1 VVDEQ
6 ADRGVRAHVRDTAQR
21 RRRLRLRVDR
31 GHDRGA
37 VEREAH
43 GDEMG
48 AMLPVD
54 RREPRDPCAR
64 EPRAHLVVVHGRE
77 DTVGRMI
84 PGLLLTGGAS
94 TRMGRAKAELAW
106 DGERLADRVARVVG
120 AVCAPVL
127 EVGPGHSALPA
138 VLEDPPVSDPL
149 LTLLRDHPGD
159 RSVVPVASG
168 RAQPLCARYSA
179 DACRL
184 AIALTEAGERSMR
197 ALLDAA
203 DVELVPES
211 RWQEVAGADALVDVD
226 TPDDVARWQRPR
238 GG

>member
-1 VVDEQ
+1 
-6 ADRGVRAHVRDTAQR
+6 
-21 RRRLRLRVDR
+21 
-31 GHDRGA
+31 
-37 VEREAH
+37 
-43 GDEMG
+43 
-48 AMLPVD
+48 
-54 RREPRDPCAR
+54 
-64 EPRAHLVVVHGRE
+64 
-77 DTVGRMI
+77 MI

-138 VLEDPPVSDPL
+138 VLEDPPGSGPLVALVAGVHALATSGAEPPVLVVAVDMPFVSEPL

-184 AIALTEAGERSMR
+184 AVALTEAGERSMR